1 MSNDKDKEIINV
13 DSESESTNTMDVLHK
28 LDQGEI
34 DVEEAERLLME
45 QTPSVE
51 KDADWSVSE
60 DQMRTR
66 SWWLILFAIGFGFL
80 VFGWGVATLG
90 GWWWLLAGPLLLVG
104 IVLALLGVASMQ
116 SPWAQIRIFDNKR
129 GHAHKFTFGLPIPI
143 RIATWGLKNFGHYS
157 PQLDRTDIDE
167 ILLALDEFESNLA
180 QGPPISVDITDSD
193 NGEHIEVSM
202 G

>member
-1 MSNDKDKEIINV
+1 MTNDKETINV
-13 DSESESTNTMDVLHK
+13 DTERESTKAMDVLRK
-28 LDQGEI
+28 LDQGKI

-45 QTPSVE
+45 KTPSVGGE
-51 KDADWSVSE
+51 SDWSVSE
-60 DQMRTR
+60 DRLRTR

-116 SPWAQIRIFDNKR
+116 SPWAQIRIFNDKGR
-129 GHAHKFTFGLPIPI
+129 RSHRFTIGLPIPI
-143 RIATWGLKNFGHYS
+143 RMATWGLKNFGHYA
-157 PQLDRTDIDE
+157 PQLDRTDVDE
-167 ILLALDEFESNLA
+167 ILLALDELENNLA
-180 QGPPISVDITDSD
+180 QGPPIYVDITEGD
-193 NGEHIEVSM
+193 NGEHIEVNM

>member
-1 MSNDKDKEIINV
+1 MSKDKEV
-13 DSESESTNTMDVLHK
+13 SSMDSKIESTTTMDVLQK

-45 QTPSVE
+45 QTPPVE
-51 KDADWSVSE
+51 RDTDWSVSE
-60 DQMRTR
+60 DPLRTR

-90 GWWWLLAGPLLLVG
+90 GWWWLLAAPLLLTG

-116 SPWAQIRIFDNKR
+116 SPWAHIRIFDDKENR
-129 GHAHKFTFGLPIPI
+129 SQKFTFGLPIPI
-143 RIATWGLKNFGHYS
+143 RIATWGLKNFGHYA
-157 PQLDRTDIDE
+157 PQLDRTDVDD
-167 ILLALDEFESNLA
+167 ILLALDELESNLA
-180 QGPPISVDITDSD
+180 QGPPIYVDITDGD